1 MEIATCFDATPSE
14 ELPTAGV
21 LIASFHA
28 LAARGRPVAAFPSI
42 HENTPS
48 MNTYVI
54 LFRQGPRPLTD
65 DEIQRRAQETS
76 VWARSVTAAG
86 HTLDPR
92 ILAAESRLC
101 PPASE
106 TAAPATGPAVI
117 ALLFLEARDL
127 DEATRVAETHPGRR
141 YGSTLEVRP
150 WTAPVRL
157 AQPQPDAVPAR

>member
-21 LIASFHA
+21 LIASFRA
-28 LAARGRPVAAFPSI
+28 LAARSRPAAPFPSF
-42 HENTPS
+42 HENTPA

-54 LFRQGPRPLTD
+54 LFRQGPRPLSA

-76 VWARSVTAAG
+76 AWARSVNAAG
-86 HTLDPR
+86 HMLDPR
-92 ILAAESRLC
+92 ILDGDARLC
-101 PPASE
+101 PPDGQAS
-106 TAAPATGPAVI
+106 APATGPTVI
-117 ALLFLEARDL
+117 ALLFLQATSL
-127 DEATRVAETHPGRR
+127 DDATRVAETHPGRR

-157 AQPQPDAVPAR
+157 AQPEPDAVPTR